1 LSILLE
7 GESLLNDATGLVLF
21 RFAVTAA
28 LTGSF
33 SAVGAISN
41 FFLLALGGAA
51 VGAAVGWFWL
61 TVARRLRD
69 EYLAIVT
76 SVLVSWAAYLFAET
90 LHVSGVIATVVAG
103 LITGWYEHVV
113 LSAATRMRGSSF
125 WTVLIFLLEAIVFL
139 LIGSSLRGVIE
150 RVGGFRVVVEEM
162 AAPIGVIVLALTVAR
177 FAWVYGSDMVIAL
190 QRKLGLRRFEP
201 LGPRAAA
208 VLSWAGMRGVVTL
221 AVALSV
227 PETMPGRDFMLV
239 AAFAVIMVTVLAQG
253 TTLGFLIRWLRPE
266 EAPESRA
273 RLKMSQ
279 AEAAIAKVELS
290 LVESRAYAADGTL
303 VHPLLLDRYRR
314 RADAITNYAGNE
326 AQHQPGLH
334 AHFDLVLEAVAA
346 GRTELLRLHRAG
358 EIDDRTLH
366 ELERDLDIEE
376 LGATLAKAT

>member
-1 LSILLE
+1 
-7 GESLLNDATGLVLF
+7 
-21 RFAVTAA
+21 
-28 LTGSF
+28 
-33 SAVGAISN
+33 
-41 FFLLALGGAA
+41 
-51 VGAAVGWFWL
+51 
-61 TVARRLRD
+61 
-69 EYLAIVT
+69 
-76 SVLVSWAAYLFAET
+76 
-90 LHVSGVIATVVAG
+90 
-103 LITGWYEHVV
+103 
-113 LSAATRMRGSSF
+113 MRGSSF

-208 VLSWAGMRGVVTL
+208 VLGWAGMRGVVTL

-314 RADAITNYAGNE
+314 RAGAIANYAGNE
-326 AQHQPGLH
+326 AQHQLGLH

>member
-1 LSILLE
+1 L
-7 GESLLNDATGLVLF
+7 
-21 RFAVTAA
+21 
-28 LTGSF
+28 
-33 SAVGAISN
+33 
-41 FFLLALGGAA
+41 
-51 VGAAVGWFWL
+51 
-61 TVARRLRD
+61 
-69 EYLAIVT
+69 
-76 SVLVSWAAYLFAET
+76 AET

-103 LITGWYEHVV
+103 LITGWYQHVV

-162 AAPIGVIVLALTVAR
+162 AAPVGVIVLALTVAR
-177 FAWVYGSDMVIAL
+177 FVWVYGSDIIIAL
-190 QRKLGLRRFEP
+190 QRKLGLRRFDP

-239 AAFAVIMVTVLAQG
+239 TAFAVILVTVLAQG
-253 TTLGFLIRWLRPE
+253 TTLGLLIRWLRPQ
-266 EAPESRA
+266 EAPESMA
-273 RLKMSQ
+273 RLRMSQ
-279 AEAAIAKVELS
+279 AEAAMAKAQLR

-303 VHPLLLDRYRR
+303 VHPLLLDRYKR
-314 RADAITNYAGNE
+314 RADAVTNYAGNE
-326 AQHQPGLH
+326 AHYQPQLH
-334 AHFDLVLEAVAA
+334 AHFDLVLEAIAA
-346 GRTELLRLHRAG
+346 GRTELLRLHRTG

-376 LGATLAKAT
+376 LGATSAKAT